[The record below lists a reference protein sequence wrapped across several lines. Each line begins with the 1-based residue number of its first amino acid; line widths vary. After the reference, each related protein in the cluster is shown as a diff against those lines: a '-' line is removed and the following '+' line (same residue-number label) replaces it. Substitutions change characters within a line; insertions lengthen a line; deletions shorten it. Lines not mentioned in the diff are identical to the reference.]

1 MAELR
6 KPLPFPP
13 GQAQAGPIGIYYRKK
28 DSRAPWAV
36 LPETDLF
43 CYPFCL
49 LLSSR

>member
-1 MAELR
+1 MNEPR
-6 KPLPFPP
+6 KQSSLSP